1 MKLRIIHA
9 ADLHLDSPFEALG
22 AEKAAIRR
30 SEQRS
35 LLERIAAETERR
47 GADILLLAGDL
58 LDSGSAYAE
67 TGEALLAALARVR
80 VPVFIAP
87 GNHDWYSRRSP
98 YARLHFPENVHIFR
112 SPRLENVALPE
123 LGVRVWGAGYTGA
136 SCEGL
141 LRGFHAP
148 AEDGWEN
155 LLVLHAE
162 VGRPDSP
169 YCPVTENELAQ
180 SGIRYAA
187 FGHIHAASGLRRAG
201 TCRYAW
207 PGCPEGRG
215 FDECGQKGILQ
226 IDIDGDTTTAEF
238 IPTALRRYE
247 KLHVE
252 AGTDALAAIRA
263 ALPENTAEDIYK
275 IVLTGES
282 AAAPDLAYLRQ
293 TLERKFFSLTLED
306 ETCPPHELFARAG
319 EDSLAGR
326 FLRRMQRRLDA
337 AQTEE
342 EKRMLLRAVRHG
354 IAALEGWEVRL

>member
-22 AEKAAIRR
+22 LERASLRR

-35 LLERIAAETERR
+35 LIDRIAVETELRK
-47 GADILLLAGDL
+47 ADLLLLAGDL
-58 LDSGSAYAE
+58 LDSDSAYAE
-67 TGEALLAALARVR
+67 TGEALVASLARLH

-87 GNHDWYSRRSP
+87 GNHDRCSRRSP
-98 YARLHFPENVHIFR
+98 YVRLRFPENVHIFR
-112 SPRLENVALPE
+112 SPHLESVVLPK
-123 LGVRVWGAGYTGA
+123 LGVRVWGAGYNDT
-136 SCEGL
+136 SCEPLLHGL
-141 LRGFHAP
+141 RVP

-162 VGRPDSP
+162 VGRPYSP
-169 YCPVTENELAQ
+169 YCPVTESDLAQ

-187 FGHIHAASGLRRAG
+187 FGHIHTYGGLRRAG
-201 TCRYAW
+201 ACAYAW

-215 FDECGQKGILQ
+215 FDECGSKGILQ
-226 IDIDGDTTTAEF
+226 IDIDGTHTSAEF

-247 KLHVE
+247 KLRVE
-252 AGTDALAAIRA
+252 ATGDTLAAIRA
-263 ALPENTAEDIYK
+263 ALPKNTSEDIYK
-275 IVLTGES
+275 MILTGECAS
-282 AAAPDLAYLRQ
+282 PPDLSYLRRA
-293 TLERKFFSLTLED
+293 LEHDFFALTMED
-306 ETCPPHELFARAG
+306 ETDPPHELFARAD

-337 AQTEE
+337 ASTEE
-342 EKRMLLRAVRHG
+342 ERRMLLRAVRHG